1 MKALSILT
9 RYIFQWALMLGTIAI
24 AHADEFPVTIEHK
37 FGATTIPEEPKR
49 VISVGY
55 TEQDDMFALGVAP
68 LAIRPWAEPVP
79 HGIWPWAEAAAG
91 DAKPTVLGNG
101 PLDFE
106 TIAELEP
113 DLIIGIYAGITEE
126 EYDRLSMIAPTV
138 LQPDD
143 YVDYATPWEE
153 QTRIIGRA
161 LGKTEEAEALVQG
174 IKERFE
180 QAREEH
186 PEFQGKTVA
195 AAFFWD
201 GQVGAYASGEPRSRF
216 FTELGFVIPEV
227 YDVESGDAFYATFS
241 LERID
246 LLDVDF
252 LAWYWD
258 APKGV
263 LESEDIMKLRRTLS
277 AHQEGRELLLPSRLR
292 FALSFSSPLSL
303 EYALDELVPMLSEK
317 L

>member
-1 MKALSILT
+1 MAGVV
-9 RYIFQWALMLGTIAI
+9 FGAVQ
-24 AHADEFPVTIEHK
+24 ADDFPVTIEHK
-37 FGATTIPEEPKR
+37 FGETTIPAEPNR
-49 VISVGY
+49 IVSVGY
-55 TEQDDMFALGVAP
+55 TEQDDLFALGEAP
-68 LAIRPWAEPVP
+68 IAIRPWAKAVP
-79 HGIWPWAEAAAG
+79 HGVWPWAEDAANGAE
-91 DAKPTVLGNG
+91 PMVLGRG
-101 PLDFE
+101 SLDFE

-113 DLIIGIYAGITEE
+113 DLIIGIYAGITQEDYE
-126 EYDRLSMIAPTV
+126 RLSLIAPTV
-138 LQPDD
+138 AQPGD

-161 LGKTEEAEALVQG
+161 VGKAEEADILVKG
-174 IKERFE
+174 VKDRFE
-180 QAREEH
+180 RTRAEH

-227 YDVESGDAFYATFS
+227 YDEESGDAFYASFS

-252 LAWYWD
+252 LVWYWGTPEGILD
-258 APKGV
+258 
-263 LESEDIMKLRRTLS
+263 SEEIVRLRRTLD
-277 AHQEGRELLLPSRLR
+277 AHQEDREMILTDRLR

-303 EYALDELVPMLSEK
+303 NYALDELVPALSER
-317 L
+317 LQ